1 MKQPINKLFS
11 INSYPRIRMRRNR
24 MLEFSRRL
32 VSENNLS
39 VDDLIYPIFITYGSK
54 KKEKIASMPGI
65 YRFSLDLLAKEIEY
79 ISSLNI
85 PAIAFFPKIEKQLKT
100 SDGKEAINSK
110 NLVCDAIRISKKIN
124 PKLGVICDVALDP
137 YTDHGHDGIIINNNI
152 DNDRTLE
159 ILCQQ
164 SLIQAE
170 AGCNIIAPSD
180 MMDGRV
186 GLIRDALDQ
195 NGFINVQIMSYAVKY
210 ASAFYG
216 PFREAV
222 GSSVNFSDKSKKSY
236 QMDPKNSDEA
246 LREIELDLKEGADMV
261 IIKPGMPYLDI
272 INKVKEKFRVPT
284 YAYQVSGEYSMI
296 KGAIDKGW
304 FDEEKIIFESI
315 IAFKRAG
322 CNGILTYFAPYIAE
336 KLNSKSNKFI
346 S

>member
-1 MKQPINKLFS
+1 MKEPHNKLFS
-11 INSYPRIRMRRNR
+11 INSYPRVRMRRNR
-24 MLEFSRRL
+24 MHKFSRRL
-32 VSENNLS
+32 VSENNLT
-39 VDDLIYPIFITYGSK
+39 VDDLIYPIFITYGLN
-54 KKEKIASMPGI
+54 KKEKINSMPGI
-65 YRFSLDLLAKEIEY
+65 YRFSLDRLETEIKY

-85 PAIAFFPKIEKQLKT
+85 PAIAFFPQTENKLKT
-100 SDGKEAINSK
+100 SDGREAVNK
-110 NLVCDAIRISKKIN
+110 NNLVCEAIRISKKVN
-124 PKLGVICDVALDP
+124 PELGIICDVALDP
-137 YTDHGHDGIIINNNI
+137 YTDHGHDGVIIDNHI
-152 DNDRTLE
+152 DNDKTLE

-186 GLIRDALDQ
+186 GLIRDTLDK

-216 PFREAV
+216 PFRDAV
-222 GSSVNFSDKSKKSY
+222 GSSINLSNKSKNSY

-246 LREIELDLKEGADMV
+246 LREIELDLNEGADMV

-272 INKVKEKFRVPT
+272 IHKVRENFKVPT

-304 FDEEKIIFESI
+304 FDEEKIIFESL

-322 CNGILTYFAPYIAE
+322 CSGIITYFAPYVAE
-336 KLNSKSNKFI
+336 ILNNRKI
-346 S
+346 

>member
-1 MKQPINKLFS
+1 MKEPHNKLFS
-11 INSYPRIRMRRNR
+11 INSYPRVRMRRNR
-24 MLEFSRRL
+24 MYKFSRRL
-32 VSENNLS
+32 VSENNLT
-39 VDDLIYPIFITYGSK
+39 VDDLIYPIFITYGLN
-54 KKEKIASMPGI
+54 KKEKINSMPGI
-65 YRFSLDLLAKEIEY
+65 YRFSLDRLETEIKY

-85 PAIAFFPKIEKQLKT
+85 PAIAFFPQTENKLKT
-100 SDGKEAINSK
+100 SDGREAVNK
-110 NLVCDAIRISKKIN
+110 NNLVCEAIRISKKVN
-124 PKLGVICDVALDP
+124 PELGIICDVALDP
-137 YTDHGHDGIIINNNI
+137 YTDHGHDGLIIDNHI
-152 DNDRTLE
+152 DNDKTLE

-186 GLIRDALDQ
+186 GLIRDTLDK

-216 PFREAV
+216 PFRDAV
-222 GSSVNFSDKSKKSY
+222 GSSINLSNKSKNSY

-246 LREIELDLKEGADMV
+246 LREIELDLNEGADMV
-261 IIKPGMPYLDI
+261 IVKPGMPYLDI
-272 INKVKEKFRVPT
+272 IHKVREKFKIPT

-304 FDEEKIIFESI
+304 FDEEKIIFESL

-322 CNGILTYFAPYIAE
+322 CSGIITYFAPYVAKI
-336 KLNSKSNKFI
+336 LNNRKI
-346 S
+346 

>member
-1 MKQPINKLFS
+1 MKEPHNKLFS
-11 INSYPRIRMRRNR
+11 INSYPRVRMRRNR
-24 MLEFSRRL
+24 MHKFSRRL
-32 VSENNLS
+32 VSENNLT
-39 VDDLIYPIFITYGSK
+39 VDDLIYPIFITYGLN
-54 KKEKIASMPGI
+54 KKEKINSMPGI
-65 YRFSLDLLAKEIEY
+65 YRFSLDRLETEIKY

-85 PAIAFFPKIEKQLKT
+85 PAIAFFPQTENKLKT
-100 SDGKEAINSK
+100 SDGREAVNK
-110 NLVCDAIRISKKIN
+110 NNLVCEAIRISKKVN
-124 PKLGVICDVALDP
+124 PELGIICDVALDP
-137 YTDHGHDGIIINNNI
+137 YTDHGHDGVIIDNHI
-152 DNDRTLE
+152 DNDKTLE

-186 GLIRDALDQ
+186 GLIRDTLDK

-216 PFREAV
+216 PFRDAV
-222 GSSVNFSDKSKKSY
+222 GSSINLSNKSKNSY

-246 LREIELDLKEGADMV
+246 LREIELDLNEGADMV
-261 IIKPGMPYLDI
+261 IVKPGMPYLDI
-272 INKVKEKFRVPT
+272 IHKVRENFKVPT

-304 FDEEKIIFESI
+304 FDEEKIIFESL

-322 CNGILTYFAPYIAE
+322 CNGIITYFAPYVAE
-336 KLNSKSNKFI
+336 ILNNRKI
-346 S
+346 